1 MVLSYATCGN
11 RDVLL
16 RISRLALGSLNL
28 VVKGA
33 ESKLEGCEDDA
44 ENLRAELKE
53 AESAEHSTNLWK
65 VHSQKSQTEEG
76 AESLQKEQASE

>member
-1 MVLSYATCGN
+1 MGQSQ
-11 RDVLL
+11 
-16 RISRLALGSLNL
+16 
-28 VVKGA
+28 K
-33 ESKLEGCEDDA
+33 GCEDDA

-76 AESLQKEQASE
+76 TESLQKEQASE

>member
-33 ESKLEGCEDDA
+33 ESKRLRRKCGKIEG
-44 ENLRAELKE
+44 
-53 AESAEHSTNLWK
+53 
-65 VHSQKSQTEEG
+65 
-76 AESLQKEQASE
+76 

>member
-33 ESKLEGCEDDA
+33 ESKGCEDDA